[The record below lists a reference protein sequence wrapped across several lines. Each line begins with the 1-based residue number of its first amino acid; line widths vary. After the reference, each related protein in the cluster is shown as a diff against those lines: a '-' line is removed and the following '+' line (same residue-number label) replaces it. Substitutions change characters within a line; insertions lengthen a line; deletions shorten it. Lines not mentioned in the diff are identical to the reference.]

1 MRKHY
6 FISVILFFVLA
17 SCQKQNDKETSL
29 NNDSIVKSDS
39 VPIDNVDKH
48 TAQNALDYLGVYKGV
63 LPCADC
69 EGIQTT
75 ITLNENFT
83 YSIKTQYLGKGAKVF
98 EQNGMYKW
106 NDKVNMLVLGDSE
119 NVPRYYFVGENMLTQ
134 LDMSGKKN
142 TGDLADNYQ
151 LNKEISSLETITNSE
166 ENPTSEKLNNRMVVK
181 TVIKEVDPA
190 EGKFTLAKTKWK
202 LIELNGKKV
211 RQKGDKAY
219 FIKLNSNDGKFNG
232 YAGCNTFSGNYV
244 MPLPRALAFTNIVLT
259 RMACPNME
267 LETQVL
273 AMFETVDNYRI
284 KSDILYLRK
293 TKMTT
298 VAKFEAVK

>member
-293 TKMTT
+293 TKMTI

>member
-6 FISVILFFVLA
+6 FISAILFFILV
-17 SCQKQNDKETSL
+17 SCQKQNNKETTL
-29 NNDSIVKSDS
+29 TNDSIIKSDGDT
-39 VPIDNVDKH
+39 IDTIDKH
-48 TAQNALDYLGVYKGV
+48 TSQNALDYLGVYKGV

-75 ITLNENFT
+75 ITLNENLT

-106 NDKVNMLVLGDSE
+106 NDKVNILVLGDSE

-134 LDMSGKKN
+134 LDMSGKKI

-166 ENPTSEKLNNRMVVK
+166 ESPTSEKLNNRMVVK

-190 EGKFTLAKTKWK
+190 EGKFTLAKTKWR
-202 LIELNGKKV
+202 LIELNGNKI
-211 RQKGDKAY
+211 RRKGNKSY

-244 MPLPRALAFTNIVLT
+244 MPSPRALAFTNIVST
-259 RMACPNME
+259 RMACTNME

-273 AMFETVDNYRI
+273 AMLETVDNYRI

-298 VAKFEAVK
+298 IAKFEAVK

>member
-1 MRKHY
+1 LRKHY
-6 FISVILFFVLA
+6 FISAILFIILA

-39 VPIDNVDKH
+39 VSSDNVDKH

-75 ITLNENFT
+75 ITLNENLT

-98 EQNGMYKW
+98 EKNGMYKW
-106 NDKVNMLVLGDSE
+106 NDKGNTLVLGDSE

-134 LDMSGKKN
+134 LDMSGKKI
-142 TGDLADNYQ
+142 TGDLADSYQ
-151 LNKEISSLETITNSE
+151 LNKEMSSSETFINSE

-211 RQKGDKAY
+211 RQKGNKAY

-244 MPLPRALAFTNIVLT
+244 MPSPRALAFTNIVST

-267 LETQVL
+267 LEAQVL
-273 AMFETVDNYRI
+273 AMLETVDNYRI

-298 VAKFEAVK
+298 VAKFEAIK

>member
-6 FISVILFFVLA
+6 FISAILFFILV
-17 SCQKQNDKETSL
+17 SCQKQNNKETTL
-29 NNDSIVKSDS
+29 TNDSIIKSDGDT
-39 VPIDNVDKH
+39 IDTIDKH
-48 TAQNALDYLGVYKGV
+48 TSQNSLDYLGVYKGV

-75 ITLNENFT
+75 ITLNENLT

-106 NDKVNMLVLGDSE
+106 NDKVNILVLGDSE

-134 LDMSGKKN
+134 LDMSGKKI

-166 ENPTSEKLNNRMVVK
+166 ESPTSEKLNNRMVVK

-190 EGKFTLAKTKWK
+190 EGKFTLAKTKWR
-202 LIELNGKKV
+202 LIELNGNKI
-211 RQKGDKAY
+211 RRKGNKSY

-244 MPLPRALAFTNIVLT
+244 MPSPRALAFTNIVST
-259 RMACPNME
+259 RMACTNME

-273 AMFETVDNYRI
+273 AMLETVDNYRI

-298 VAKFEAVK
+298 IAKFEAVK

>member
-1 MRKHY
+1 
-6 FISVILFFVLA
+6 
-17 SCQKQNDKETSL
+17 
-29 NNDSIVKSDS
+29 
-39 VPIDNVDKH
+39 
-48 TAQNALDYLGVYKGV
+48 
-63 LPCADC
+63 
-69 EGIQTT
+69 
-75 ITLNENFT
+75 
-83 YSIKTQYLGKGAKVF
+83 
-98 EQNGMYKW
+98 
-106 NDKVNMLVLGDSE
+106 
-119 NVPRYYFVGENMLTQ
+119 
-134 LDMSGKKN
+134 
-142 TGDLADNYQ
+142 
-151 LNKEISSLETITNSE
+151 
-166 ENPTSEKLNNRMVVK
+166 MVVK

-273 AMFETVDNYRI
+273 AMIETVDNYRI

>member
-6 FISVILFFVLA
+6 FISAILFFILV
-17 SCQKQNDKETSL
+17 SCQKQNNKETTL
-29 NNDSIVKSDS
+29 TNDSIIKSDGDT
-39 VPIDNVDKH
+39 IDTIDKH
-48 TAQNALDYLGVYKGV
+48 TSQNSLDYLGVYKGV

-75 ITLNENFT
+75 ITLNENLT

-106 NDKVNMLVLGDSE
+106 HDKVNILVLGDSE

-134 LDMSGKKN
+134 LDMSGKKI

-166 ENPTSEKLNNRMVVK
+166 ESPTSEKLNNRMVVK

-190 EGKFTLAKTKWK
+190 EGKFTLAKTKWR
-202 LIELNGKKV
+202 LIELNGNKI
-211 RQKGDKAY
+211 RRKGNKSY

-244 MPLPRALAFTNIVLT
+244 MPSPRALAFTNIVST
-259 RMACPNME
+259 RMACTNME

-273 AMFETVDNYRI
+273 AMLETVDNYRI

-298 VAKFEAVK
+298 IAKFEAVK

>member
-166 ENPTSEKLNNRMVVK
+166 ESPTSEKLNNRMVVK

-273 AMFETVDNYRI
+273 AMIETVDNYRI

>member
-6 FISVILFFVLA
+6 FISAILFFILV
-17 SCQKQNDKETSL
+17 SCQKQNNKETTLTNDSIIKSDGDTIDTIDKHTSL
-29 NNDSIVKSDS
+29 NS
-39 VPIDNVDKH
+39 
-48 TAQNALDYLGVYKGV
+48 LDYLGVYKGV

-75 ITLNENFT
+75 ITLNENLT

-106 NDKVNMLVLGDSE
+106 NDKVNILVLGDSE

-134 LDMSGKKN
+134 LDMSGKKII
-142 TGDLADNYQ
+142 GDLADSYQ
-151 LNKEISSLETITNSE
+151 LNKEMFSSETIINSE
-166 ENPTSEKLNNRMVVK
+166 ENTTSEKLNNRMVVK

-211 RQKGDKAY
+211 RQKGNKAY

-232 YAGCNTFSGNYV
+232 YVGCNTFSGNYV
-244 MPLPRALAFTNIVLT
+244 MPSPRALAFTNIVST
-259 RMACPNME
+259 RMACSNME

-273 AMFETVDNYRI
+273 TMLESVDNYRI

-298 VAKFEAVK
+298 VAKFEAIK

>member
-6 FISVILFFVLA
+6 FISAILFIILA
-17 SCQKQNDKETSL
+17 SCQKQNDKEASL

-39 VPIDNVDKH
+39 VSSDNVDKH

-75 ITLNENFT
+75 ITLNENLT

-98 EQNGMYKW
+98 EKNGMYKW
-106 NDKVNMLVLGDSE
+106 NDKGNTLVLGDSE

-134 LDMSGKKN
+134 LDMSGKKII
-142 TGDLADNYQ
+142 GDLADSYQ
-151 LNKEISSLETITNSE
+151 LNKEMSSSETIINSE
-166 ENPTSEKLNNRMVVK
+166 ENTTSEKLNNRMVVK

-211 RQKGDKAY
+211 RQKGNKAY

-244 MPLPRALAFTNIVLT
+244 MPSPRALAFTNIVST

-267 LETQVL
+267 LEAQVL
-273 AMFETVDNYRI
+273 AMLETVDNYRI

-298 VAKFEAVK
+298 VAKFEAIK

>member
-1 MRKHY
+1 LRKHY

-273 AMFETVDNYRI
+273 AMIETVDNYRI

>member
-6 FISVILFFVLA
+6 FISAILFFILV
-17 SCQKQNDKETSL
+17 SCQKQNNKETTL
-29 NNDSIVKSDS
+29 TNDSIIKSDGDT
-39 VPIDNVDKH
+39 IDTIDKH
-48 TAQNALDYLGVYKGV
+48 TSQNSLDYLGVYKGV

-75 ITLNENFT
+75 ITLNENLT

-106 NDKVNMLVLGDSE
+106 NDKVNILVLGDSE

-134 LDMSGKKN
+134 LDMSGKKI

-166 ENPTSEKLNNRMVVK
+166 ESPTSEKLNNRMVVK

-190 EGKFTLAKTKWK
+190 EGKFTLAKTKWR
-202 LIELNGKKV
+202 LIELNGNKI
-211 RQKGDKAY
+211 RRKGNKSY

-244 MPLPRALAFTNIVLT
+244 MPSPRALAFTNIVST
-259 RMACPNME
+259 RMACSNME

-273 AMFETVDNYRI
+273 AMLESVDNYRI

-298 VAKFEAVK
+298 VAKFEAIK

>member
-1 MRKHY
+1 LRKHY

-75 ITLNENFT
+75 ITLNENLT

-166 ENPTSEKLNNRMVVK
+166 ESPTSEKLNNRMVVK

-273 AMFETVDNYRI
+273 AMIETVDNYRI

>member
-273 AMFETVDNYRI
+273 AMIETVDNYRI

-293 TKMTT
+293 TKMTI

>member
-75 ITLNENFT
+75 ITLNENLT

-166 ENPTSEKLNNRMVVK
+166 ESPTSEKLNNRMVVK

-190 EGKFTLAKTKWK
+190 EGKFTLAKTNWK

-244 MPLPRALAFTNIVLT
+244 MPLPRALAFTNIVST

-298 VAKFEAVK
+298 VAKFEAIK